1 MASIRLEPPTHFDIK
16 NPENW
21 LKWKK
26 RFEHYRQASGLAD
39 EKETRQVSTLLYC
52 MGEEADDI
60 LTSTGI
66 SSANRKKYDE
76 VVKKLDDF
84 YKVRTNI
91 ILERAQFNRRSQRPG
106 ETIEQYITV
115 LYQLYL

>member
-1 MASIRLEPPTHFDIK
+1 ME
-16 NPENW
+16 
-21 LKWKK
+21 
-26 RFEHYRQASGLAD
+26 
-39 EKETRQVSTLLYC
+39 
-52 MGEEADDI
+52 EEADDT

-91 ILERAQFNRRSQRPG
+91 ILLERAQFNRRSQRPG
-106 ETIEQYITV
+106 ETIEQCITV
-115 LYQLYL
+115 LYQLIATCEYGTFKRRDVRSSSAAGGGRQKGTSSQPQASQER